1 MKAALASR
9 IVARRRRGT
18 AARSFGADLAM
29 GGGVSSDFPGE
40 VELGAV
46 PGEGDGEA
54 GIAEKRQ
61 HRVILREH
69 VPREVG
75 DALVAGGGDEHP
87 EQRAAAAAGNV
98 RRWLKKRR

>member
-1 MKAALASR
+1 MKVALAAR
-9 IVARRRRGT
+9 IVARCRWDT
-18 AARSFGADLAM
+18 AARSSGAGLAM

-46 PGEGDGEA
+46 PGEGDREA

-69 VPREVG
+69 VASEAG
-75 DALVAGGGDEHP
+75 DALGAGGGDEHP
-87 EQRAAAAAGNV
+87 EQRAAEAGV
-98 RRWLKKRR
+98 LEPV